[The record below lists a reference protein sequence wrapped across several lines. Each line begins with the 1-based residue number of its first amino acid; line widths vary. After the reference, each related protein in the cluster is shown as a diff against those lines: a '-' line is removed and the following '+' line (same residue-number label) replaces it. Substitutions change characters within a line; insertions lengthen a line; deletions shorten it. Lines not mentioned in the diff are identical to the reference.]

1 MENLKNRLN
10 SRREMSLL
18 TSNKEIASIPGTV
31 PLPLEF
37 LLVMAHIHGLLDL
50 EGSLEEEEAV
60 VEDRDWVFWK
70 NTLIFLQKTL

>member
-1 MENLKNRLN
+1 MKNLKNRLN

-31 PLPLEF
+31 PLPLEI

-70 NTLIFLQKTL
+70 NTQIFLQKTL

>member
-1 MENLKNRLN
+1 MENLKHRLN
-10 SRREMSLL
+10 SRREMSRL

-31 PLPLEF
+31 PLPLEI
-37 LLVMAHIHGLLDL
+37 LLVMAHIHGLLGL